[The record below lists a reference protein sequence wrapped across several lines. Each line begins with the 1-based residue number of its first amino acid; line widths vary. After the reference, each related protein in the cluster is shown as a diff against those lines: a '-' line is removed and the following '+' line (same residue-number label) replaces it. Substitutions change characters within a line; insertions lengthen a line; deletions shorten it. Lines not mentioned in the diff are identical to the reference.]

1 MDPTMSLS
9 DIIKSSLDL
18 LGKAA
23 EALAAGLE
31 FGTCDEDGSLRR
43 VPAMAPLEAARK
55 HDSKYAPAKA

>member
-1 MDPTMSLS
+1 MDPSMSLS

-23 EALAAGLE
+23 EALAAGFE
-31 FGTCDEDGSLRR
+31 FGSFDEDGSLRR

-55 HDSKYAPAKA
+55 HGTKYVPTKA